1 MFNDKLSTKTTMAAN
16 RTTCFLPEEEYN
28 RIRSQY
34 AKFNEPW
41 QSSELEELKTMATDG
56 VPLGNIAIQLQR
68 TPNSVKMKLRSLGL
82 YTPRPA
88 AKPWSSDDEVRLV
101 KMYNDDVPFEE
112 IAGEFGRSVKA
123 VVSRLVQ
130 LRVKLFN

>member
-1 MFNDKLSTKTTMAAN
+1 MALN
-16 RTTCFLPEEEYN
+16 RTTCFLPQEEYD
-28 RIRSQY
+28 RIKSQY

-41 QSSELEELKTMATDG
+41 QSSEVDELKTMATDCI
-56 VPLGNIAIQLQR
+56 PLGDIAIQLQR

-88 AKPWSSDDEVRLV
+88 SRPWSADDEAKLIR
-101 KMYNDDVPFEE
+101 MYNDDVPFEE

-123 VVSRLVQ
+123 VISRLVQ

>member
-1 MFNDKLSTKTTMAAN
+1 MALN
-16 RTTCFLPEEEYN
+16 RTTCFLPQEEYD
-28 RIRSQY
+28 RIKSQY

-41 QSSELEELKTMATDG
+41 QSSEVDELKTMATDCI
-56 VPLGNIAIQLQR
+56 PLGNIAIQLQR

-88 AKPWSSDDEVRLV
+88 SRPWSADDEAKLIR
-101 KMYNDDVPFEE
+101 MYNDDVPFEE

-123 VVSRLVQ
+123 VISRLVQ